1 MILIVF
7 DMSSCLLGNN
17 THRRTPCGW
26 SFSLAFAI
34 VIRKRIRHFVI
45 DSSCQCRIYVTHRT
59 IKGSIGDY
67 QQLESSFFSHES
79 GTEKYHLFSTDLN
92 RVTRIATL
100 NMSDPSTLA
109 NLGEVKTKHLSLDWT
124 ISFEK
129 RNISGHVLLDMVTIA
144 PKVSKVVLDTSYL
157 DIHKVLLDGAELE
170 VSLA

>member
-1 MILIVF
+1 M
-7 DMSSCLLGNN
+7 
-17 THRRTPCGW
+17 
-26 SFSLAFAI
+26 
-34 VIRKRIRHFVI
+34 
-45 DSSCQCRIYVTHRT
+45 
-59 IKGSIGDY
+59 
-67 QQLESSFFSHES
+67 
-79 GTEKYHLFSTDLN
+79 
-92 RVTRIATL
+92 TRIATL